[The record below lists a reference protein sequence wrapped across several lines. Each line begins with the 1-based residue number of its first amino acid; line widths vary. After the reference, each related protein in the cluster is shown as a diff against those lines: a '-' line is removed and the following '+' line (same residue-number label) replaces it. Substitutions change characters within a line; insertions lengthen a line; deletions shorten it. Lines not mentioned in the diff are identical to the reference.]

1 MTQEQFKEILDSIG
15 EDLYNKVVANKT
27 GEWKNILRNKEN
39 AVAAAFVWRKSPEGD
54 KFWIDVHLKF
64 VKNYLESHRKN

>member
-27 GEWKNILRNKEN
+27 GEWKNILRQKEN
-39 AVAAAFVWRKSPEGD
+39 GVAAAFVWRKSQ
-54 KFWIDVHLKF
+54 KKLT
-64 VKNYLESHRKN
+64 N